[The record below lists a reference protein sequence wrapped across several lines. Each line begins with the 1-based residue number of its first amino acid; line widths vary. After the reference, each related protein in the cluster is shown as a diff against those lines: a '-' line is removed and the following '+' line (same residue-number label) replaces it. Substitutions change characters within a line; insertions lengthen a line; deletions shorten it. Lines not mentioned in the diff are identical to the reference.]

1 MRCTNCGY
9 EGGFIKN
16 ACPECHQKITL
27 TGEDARRIKIEL
39 DNALQA
45 KEYENAIEYYEILTA
60 CGDVESQREYAKLL
74 EEGVLVGEDLV
85 RAINLYK
92 DAAMKNDAYSAFK
105 YSNYVCRQSIAEG
118 NFWLIYSAALG
129 ESEAYVPAAKELS
142 RSGRESE
149 ANYFF
154 SLASDSDHREAT
166 TTLAKRYYE
175 GVGFESAS
183 PEYAKWYLKKFKFP
197 PLYSTPMLL
206 KLRKVAPKEPPRVN
220 FDRDAFLRSLVK
232 TSLDVGC
239 ESATLHLCE
248 ILGKRGDISALASAG
263 MMKVQNIG
271 SYGECE
277 DGLRILR
284 ECAVRGSSDAYITL
298 GDLYREGKYLSADIN
313 AAIFNY
319 EMAAKMGRADALEA
333 LGDIFTD
340 GKDVK
345 RDFIKALEY
354 YERADKLGS
363 VKGERRSNEIRGER
377 DRLYKSAL
385 SAPTDEEKF
394 KLFAIACAMGHPL
407 SATRLAECYEKG
419 IGTRP
424 ESVSAFTWYLEAT
437 KRAEHSALVPLG
449 RCYADGFGVNRNF
462 KLALA
467 ALIKADRLADKRAA
481 ELITRI
487 YEAKKRKIAK
497 KIYSQAMRLVHIGKS
512 DIAVELLAL
521 SEQLE
526 YPKAIY
532 SLGCLYEFGMGV
544 PTDKD
549 RAYDMYERAYKL
561 KFRDPRAKFK
571 LSILRIAKANLV

>member
-9 EGGFIKN
+9 EGRFVKN
-16 ACPECHQKITL
+16 VCPECHKKISL
-27 TGEDARRIKIEL
+27 SDEEVRLIKAEL
-39 DNALQA
+39 DNALES
-45 KEYENAIEYYEILTA
+45 KEYETAVECYETLVSF
-60 CGDVESQREYAKLL
+60 GDAEAQREYAKLL
-74 EEGVLVGEDLV
+74 EEGVLVGQDLV

-92 DAAMKNDAYSAFK
+92 DAALKNDAYSAFK

-118 NFWLIYSAALG
+118 SFWLIYSAALG
-129 ESEAYVPAAKELS
+129 ESEAYVSAAKELS
-142 RSGRESE
+142 RNGRESE

-154 SLASDSDHREAT
+154 TLAADSDHKEAA

-175 GVGFESAS
+175 GAGFESAS

-197 PLYSTPMLL
+197 PLYSIPLLL
-206 KLRKVAPKEPPRVN
+206 KLRKAAPKEPPRVN
-220 FDRDAFLRSLVK
+220 FDRNAFLKSLVK
-232 TSLDVGC
+232 ASLEVGC

-248 ILGKRGDISALASAG
+248 ILGKGGDISALASAG
-263 MMKVQNIG
+263 MMKVQSIG
-271 SYGECE
+271 TEGECE

-298 GDLYREGKYLSADIN
+298 GELYREGKYLSQDIN
-313 AAIFNY
+313 ASIFNY
-319 EMAAKMGRADALEA
+319 EMAAKMGRADALEV

-340 GKDVK
+340 GKEVK
-345 RDFIKALEY
+345 RDFIKALDY

-363 VKGERRSNEIRGER
+363 VKGERRSNEIRAER

-419 IGTRP
+419 IGTRKEP
-424 ESVSAFTWYLEAT
+424 SSAFAWYLEAT

-449 RCYADGFGVNRNF
+449 KCYAEGFGVNRNF

-467 ALIKADRLADKRAA
+467 AFIKADRLADKRAA
-481 ELITRI
+481 ELITQI

-544 PTDKD
+544 PTNKD
-549 RAYDMYERAYKL
+549 RAYDMYERAYRL